1 MSKKFKVPMFDLSV
15 KDEILMDKLTK
26 AFRSTISHGMV
37 MLGPEVEELEAKIC
51 KFINTKFAIG
61 VASGSSALYLALK
74 ASGVV
79 KGDEVIVSPMT
90 WIITVNAI
98 AECGAT
104 PVFADIKEDYNID
117 PVSIESR
124 INNKTKAILP
134 MHYAGKLCDM
144 KEITKIARDNNLLVI
159 EDAAQAFGSCQDGV
173 FAGKFSDA
181 ASFSFNPM
189 KTLGGF
195 GEAGIVVTDNENI
208 YKRIKRL
215 RHAGTNSDPRKI
227 ITNDCV
233 EVSLNHKI
241 DTINASL
248 LLVALDE
255 LPRKM
260 KRRQEIASKLDNN
273 LPMQVKYQKINDN
286 EVHARYVYPIITE
299 RRDELKVYL
308 EENNI
313 ETKIMHFPLACD
325 AEVYKKYNK
334 HPLPQS
340 YKLIKQNLIIP
351 SHEKLSED
359 DLDYMINTINLFFK
373 P

>member
-1 MSKKFKVPMFDLSV
+1 MFDLSV
-15 KDEILMDKLTK
+15 KDEIFMDKLIQ
-26 AFRSTISHGMV
+26 AFRSTLSHGMV
-37 MLGPEVEELEAKIC
+37 MLGPEVEQLEKRIC
-51 KFINTKFAIG
+51 KIINTKFAVG

-74 ASGVV
+74 ASGVTN
-79 KGDEVIVSPMT
+79 GDEVIVSPMT

-98 AECGAT
+98 AECGAI
-104 PVFADIKEDYNID
+104 PVFADIKEDFNID
-117 PVSIESR
+117 PKSIESR

-144 KEITKIARDNNLLVI
+144 KAITKIAKDNNLLII
-159 EDAAQAFGSCQDGV
+159 EDAAQAFGSSQEGI

-195 GEAGIVVTDNENI
+195 GEAGIVVTDNEET
-208 YKRIKRL
+208 YERIKRL

-227 ITNDCV
+227 ITNDCI

-255 LPRKM
+255 LPKKM
-260 KRRQEIASKLDNN
+260 KRRQEIASKLNNN
-273 LPMQVKYQKINDN
+273 LSKYITYQKIKDN
-286 EVHARYVYPIITE
+286 EIHARYVYPIMTE
-299 RRDELKVYL
+299 RRDELKVHL
-308 EENNI
+308 EKNNI

-325 AEVYKKYNK
+325 AKVYKKYNK
-334 HPLPQS
+334 YPLPQS
-340 YKLIKQNLIIP
+340 YNLIKKNLIIP
-351 SHEKLSED
+351 SHEKLSDE
-359 DLDYMINTINLFFK
+359 DLDYPSDFK
-373 P
+373 VS